1 MLLLSPDFTLLRCS
15 VTLAVFPWLLP
26 PVSCSVPAVEAR
38 GATCC
43 VPQPGLWAAPWLE
56 RPPCT
61 VVFSSRRDSVA
72 PGFGLGQLNAVACPE
87 VLGTAGLPA
96 CFEQRGILLEKKK
109 SKLCSTAEVRGR
121 TSETVS
127 VNPLFFL
134 LSSFPAFY
142 DKSSKKRVK
151 LREFIVSACVSPI

>member
-1 MLLLSPDFTLLRCS
+1 M
-15 VTLAVFPWLLP
+15 
-26 PVSCSVPAVEAR
+26 
-38 GATCC
+38 
-43 VPQPGLWAAPWLE
+43 
-56 RPPCT
+56 
-61 VVFSSRRDSVA
+61 VFSSRRDSVA